1 MAGAKLPQNQPVDGK
16 SFTGL
21 LKGEDILKD
30 RSIFWH
36 FPLYLLGVDHGRVVP
51 VFGTNELY
59 WRATP
64 SSMIM
69 NGDWKLIHFFEDN
82 SIQLYNVK
90 KDIGEKY
97 ELSKSNPEM
106 AKKLFEELK
115 TWQKETK
122 AVIPTVLNKSFDSS
136 GDKSQKASKPKRKP
150 NPKS

>member
-1 MAGAKLPQNQPVDGK
+1 VDFMPTFAEMAGAKLPQNQPVDGK

-21 LKGEDILKD
+21 LKGENILKD

-36 FPLYLLGVDHGRVVP
+36 FPLYLLGVEHGRVVP
-51 VFGTNELY
+51 VFGTHELY

-90 KDIGEKY
+90 EDIGEKN

-115 TWQKETK
+115 TWQKDTK
-122 AVIPTVLNKSFDSS
+122 AVIPAVLNESFDSS
-136 GDKSQKASKPKRKP
+136 GGKSKKRK
-150 NPKS
+150 